1 MKRLLFFILIL
12 CYPLTLR
19 AQVPNQT
26 VTLSSNGKYLVN
38 SITGQPVFLTGEDGF
53 LASLMLSNADVTTYL
68 NDRAARGF
76 NAIWLGVTDQLDQNS
91 PPKDFSGNVPF
102 DGAWFTNPDTPYWAH
117 QDFVIQQAAARGIT
131 IFLQPSFV
139 GNSDGNV
146 YDTPAYLASS
156 DATVAAYG
164 TFIGNRYKGFNNIV
178 YVVGGDYNSAQ
189 TRWPRSSRSR
199 KCDCGGRPKPHHN
212 SRALP
217 GRKLHARKPRYCG
230 LVWRCRLR
238 P

>member
-1 MKRLLFFILIL
+1 
-12 CYPLTLR
+12 
-19 AQVPNQT
+19 
-26 VTLSSNGKYLVN
+26 
-38 SITGQPVFLTGEDGF
+38 
-53 LASLMLSNADVTTYL
+53 MLSNADVTTYL

-102 DGAWFTNPDTPYWAH
+102 DGAWFTNPDTAYWAH

-156 DATVAAYG
+156 DATIAAYG

-189 TRWPRSSRSR
+189 TAVATKLAALANAIAAADPNHIITLEPCRVGNCTPGNQDTVVSYGGFELRSE
-199 KCDCGGRPKPHHN
+199 
-212 SRALP
+212 
-217 GRKLHARKPRYCG
+217 LHRFELG
-230 LVWRCRLR
+230 V
-238 P
+238 